1 MNSKKLPHSLS
12 YCILKNFI
20 NVSCSLDGSLN
31 VTLIKCIYLQEII
44 GATIPGLG
52 S

>member
-1 MNSKKLPHSLS
+1 MNFKKLPHSLS
-12 YCILKNFI
+12 YCFFKNFI
-20 NVSCSLDGSLN
+20 DVSYSLDGSLN
-31 VTLIKCIYLQEII
+31 GTLIKCIYLQEII